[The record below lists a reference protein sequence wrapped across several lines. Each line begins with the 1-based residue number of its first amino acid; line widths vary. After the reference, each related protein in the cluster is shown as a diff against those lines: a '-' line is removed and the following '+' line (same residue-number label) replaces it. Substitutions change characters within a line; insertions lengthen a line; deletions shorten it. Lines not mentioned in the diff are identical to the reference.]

1 MNIWS
6 KFNLAYLNLVAYYIL
21 IVMAI
26 SISFSVVIYS
36 ISSSEINRGIGRQE
50 MFMSGMPFSDFE
62 QYRTSQLQE
71 SNTHLRVNL
80 IYANLIILLLTGILG
95 YFVAKRNMQPFE
107 EVMEL
112 QQRFIADASHELK
125 TPLTAMRSEIEVVLR
140 DNKITQADAKRI
152 LQSNLEEIEKLQY
165 LAESLLQLARV
176 ENKVEIKR
184 EKLDLSNIVVSAYQK
199 IESVAN
205 EKELRFNNSF
215 DSAVVRGDEGKLVEL
230 FTILLDN
237 AVKYSPRKS
246 NIEIAVKQIK
256 NGSMVSIKDH
266 GIGIK
271 QSDLPYIFNR
281 FYRVDQSR
289 NKEKSNGYG
298 LGLSIAK
305 EIAESFGGK
314 ITVKS
319 VAGKGSEFIVQFA

>member
-1 MNIWS
+1 
-6 KFNLAYLNLVAYYIL
+6 
-21 IVMAI
+21 
-26 SISFSVVIYS
+26 
-36 ISSSEINRGIGRQE
+36 